1 MSSIFTNLLLEHVEN
16 IKNTVLIGM
25 GFWMGTAVD
34 ENKMKP
40 GKTVTGLKTSL
51 KTERAEKQTKTMFPQ
66 GYTG

>member
-1 MSSIFTNLLLEHVEN
+1 
-16 IKNTVLIGM
+16 
-25 GFWMGTAVD
+25 MGTAVD